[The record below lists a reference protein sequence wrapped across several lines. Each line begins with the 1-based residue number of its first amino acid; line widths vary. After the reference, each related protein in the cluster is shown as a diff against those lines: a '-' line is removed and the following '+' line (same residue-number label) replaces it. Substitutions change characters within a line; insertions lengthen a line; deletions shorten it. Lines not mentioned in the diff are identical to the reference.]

1 VVNLIEVVNLEV
13 RKKKIQKLDSRGGL
27 RPLRK
32 SRNNLPRIPLNLPFN
47 PYVRFRPLTAPRG
60 RLRLIVPGSTDM
72 ELVERYGRKKFW
84 RNPDGTYLLTEAE
97 YAAICKAVAS

>member
-1 VVNLIEVVNLEV
+1 
-13 RKKKIQKLDSRGGL
+13 
-27 RPLRK
+27 
-32 SRNNLPRIPLNLPFN
+32 
-47 PYVRFRPLTAPRG
+47 
-60 RLRLIVPGSTDM
+60 M